1 MNYNYRFL
9 VLKNLVEVV
18 FRPTKFQENLVEN
31 LVKLSE
37 KFSRYQIFLVFT
49 KNIYTLFDNDDK

>member
-18 FRPTKFQENLVEN
+18 FRPTKFLENLVEN

-49 KNIYTLFDNDDK
+49 KNIYTLIQ